1 MASFSGKTREDPLE
15 VGRDKVI
22 GNRKEALRLHGLCQ
36 ALRLHGPLPMSE
48 GHSGWLRAVEVNLLG
63 SGFGSA
69 VAI

>member
-22 GNRKEALRLHGLCQ
+22 GNRKE